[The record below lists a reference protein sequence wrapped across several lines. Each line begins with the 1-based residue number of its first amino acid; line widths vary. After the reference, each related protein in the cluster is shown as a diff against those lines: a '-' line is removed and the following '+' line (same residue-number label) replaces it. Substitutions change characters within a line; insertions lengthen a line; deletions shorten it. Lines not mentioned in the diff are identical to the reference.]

1 MVRLEPVNGPPCS
14 CGHRNAEWDVR
25 INSRG
30 VFLCRPCAAELKAAL
45 PEPIDHAAEVERLT
59 HEISVMA
66 HALEYPAYDAD
77 RMALL
82 AKLEALVDEI
92 APHIEAEQ

>member
-1 MVRLEPVNGPPCS
+1 MRVLQSAGGTCASE
-14 CGHRNAEWDVR
+14 CGNRVTLKVEVGSWA
-25 INSRG
+25 
-30 VFLCRPCAAELKAAL
+30 FLLCEVCAARLHAQL

-66 HALEYPAYDAD
+66 HAMEYPAYDTD

-82 AKLEALVDEI
+82 AKLKALVDEI